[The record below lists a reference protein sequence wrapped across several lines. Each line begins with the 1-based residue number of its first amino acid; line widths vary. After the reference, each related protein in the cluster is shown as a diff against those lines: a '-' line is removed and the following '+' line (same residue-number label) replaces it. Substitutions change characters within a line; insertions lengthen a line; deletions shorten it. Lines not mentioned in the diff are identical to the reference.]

1 MFFLRLYI
9 LNQPVQEHLR
19 RQLLKRVI
27 NEREIFI
34 IMSATSIKKI
44 SAKNNDKV
52 VQSKPTS
59 EREKLLDQD
68 HKEVI

>member
-1 MFFLRLYI
+1 M
-9 LNQPVQEHLR
+9 NQPVQEHLR

>member
-1 MFFLRLYI
+1 
-9 LNQPVQEHLR
+9 LR
-19 RQLLKRVI
+19 RQLLKRVL

-44 SAKNNDKV
+44 SAKNNNKV
-52 VQSKPTS
+52 VQSKSTS

-68 HKEVI
+68 HKVVISR

>member
-1 MFFLRLYI
+1 

-19 RQLLKRVI
+19 RQLLKRVL